1 MPQLTAEQLDRMAR
15 QLLSAAGTP
24 EDIADVVA
32 GSLVAASLKG
42 VDSHGV
48 MQLPWYLE
56 EVAKGNVDPAARPAV
71 DTKAPGLA
79 LVRGNKGFGI
89 YALSQAT
96 ETAIEIAGR
105 QGSACVGLAD
115 CSHTGRIG
123 HFAEAAARRGLF
135 ALVFGGGAHEIW
147 RNVVPFGG
155 SRPIVST
162 NPYVFA
168 MPGGRFGPI
177 VADFATSTVADGKVA
192 VYRAEGKTLP
202 EGWILDKQGRP
213 STDPEDFFDGGMHL
227 PAAGHKGY
235 GLGLIAELVGD
246 AVLDA
251 PPEFNW
257 FVITVDLGFFRPAAA
272 YEGSAER
279 FLQFVKDVPP
289 AEGFQEVLLPGE
301 PERRA
306 AERRGR
312 EGVAVPEEVW
322 QRLNEAG
329 RSVGLDLPA
338 VLDIDGHERA

>member
-1 MPQLTAEQLDRMAR
+1 M
-15 QLLSAAGTP
+15 LSAAGTP
-24 EDIADVVA
+24 EDIAEVVA
-32 GSLVAASLKG
+32 GSLVEASLKG

-48 MQLPWYLE
+48 MQLPYYLE
-56 EVAKGNVDPAARPAV
+56 EIAKGHIDPAARPTV
-71 DTKAPGLA
+71 ETKAPGLA
-79 LVRGNKGFGI
+79 LVRGNKGFGM
-89 YALSQAT
+89 YALGQAT
-96 ETAIEIAGR
+96 ETAIDIAGR

-115 CSHTGRIG
+115 CGHTGRVG
-123 HFAEAAARRGLF
+123 HFAEIAARRGLF
-135 ALVFGGGAHEIW
+135 ALVFGGGGHETW

-162 NPYVFA
+162 NPYAFA

-177 VADFATSTVADGKVA
+177 VVDFATSTVADGKVA

-202 EGWILDKQGRP
+202 EGWILDKHARP
-213 STDPEDFFDGGMHL
+213 SRNPADLFDGGMHL

-246 AVLDA
+246 AVLNA

-272 YEGSAER
+272 YSESAER

-289 AEGFQEVLLPGE
+289 AEGVEEVLLPGE

-306 AERRGR
+306 EVRRR
-312 EGVAVPEEVW
+312 TEGVPLPESVW
-322 QRLNEAG
+322 QRLSEAAQT
-329 RSVGLDLPA
+329 VGLNLAA
-338 VLDIDGHERA
+338 VVNPDTS

>member
-1 MPQLTAEQLDRMAR
+1 MPQLTLDQLDRLAR
-15 QLLSAAGTP
+15 QMLLAAGTP

-32 GSLVAASLKG
+32 GSLVGASLKG

-48 MQLPWYLE
+48 MQLPYYLE
-56 EVAKGNVDPAARPAV
+56 EIAKGHIDPAARPTVEA
-71 DTKAPGLA
+71 KAPGLA
-79 LVRGNKGFGI
+79 LVRGNKGFGM
-89 YALSQAT
+89 YALGQAT

-115 CSHTGRIG
+115 CGHTGRLG
-123 HFAEAAARRGLF
+123 HFAETAARRGLF
-135 ALVFGGGAHEIW
+135 ALVFGGGAHETW

-155 SRPIVST
+155 SRPVVST
-162 NPYVFA
+162 NPYAFA

-177 VADFATSTVADGKVA
+177 VVDFATSTVADGKVA

-202 EGWILDKQGRP
+202 EGWILDKHGRP
-213 STDPEDFFDGGMHL
+213 SRDPADLFDGGMHL

-246 AVLDA
+246 AVLNA

-257 FVITVDLGFFRPAAA
+257 FVITVDLGFFRPAEA
-272 YEGSAER
+272 YSQSAER

-289 AEGFQEVLLPGE
+289 AEGVQEVLLPGE

-306 AERRGR
+306 EECRRKD
-312 EGVAVPEEVW
+312 GVPMPESVW
-322 QRLNEAG
+322 QRLSEAAQT
-329 RSVGLDLPA
+329 VGLDLAA
-338 VLDIDGHERA
+338 VVKLDAR

>member
-1 MPQLTAEQLDRMAR
+1 MPQLTADQLDRLAR

-24 EDIADVVA
+24 EDIAEVVA
-32 GSLVAASLKG
+32 GSLVGASLKG

-56 EVAKGNVDPAARPAV
+56 EIAKGNVEPAARPAIE
-71 DTKAPGLA
+71 TKAPGLA

-89 YALSQAT
+89 YALNQAT
-96 ETAIEIAGR
+96 ETAVEVAGR

-155 SRPIVST
+155 SQPIVST
-162 NPYVFA
+162 NPYAFA

-177 VADFATSTVADGKVA
+177 VVDFATSTVADGKVA
-192 VYRAEGKTLP
+192 VYRAEGKALP
-202 EGWILDKQGRP
+202 EGWILDKEGRP
-213 STDPEDFFDGGMHL
+213 STDPKAFFDGGMHL

-246 AVLDA
+246 AVLNA

-257 FVITVDLGFFRPAAA
+257 FVITVDLGFFRPAGA
-272 YEGSAER
+272 YEESAER
-279 FLQFVKDVPP
+279 FLQFVKEVPP
-289 AEGFQEVLLPGE
+289 AAGFDEVLLPGE

-312 EGVAVPEEVW
+312 EGVALPEAVW
-322 QRLNEAG
+322 QGLDEAG
-329 RSVGLDLPA
+329 RSVGLDLA
-338 VLDIDGHERA
+338 AEIGLDGD

>member
-1 MPQLTAEQLDRMAR
+1 MPQLTLDQLDRLAR
-15 QLLSAAGTP
+15 QLLLAAGTP
-24 EDIADVVA
+24 EDIAEVVA
-32 GSLVAASLKG
+32 GSLVGASLKG

-56 EVAKGNVDPAARPAV
+56 EIAKGSVDPAARPV
-71 DTKAPGLA
+71 IETKAPGLA

-89 YALSQAT
+89 YALNQAT

-123 HFAEAAARRGLF
+123 HFAEAAARRGHF
-135 ALVFGGGAHEIW
+135 ALVFGGGAHENW

-155 SRPIVST
+155 SQPIFST
-162 NPYVFA
+162 NPYAFA
-168 MPGGRFGPI
+168 LPGGRFGPI

-192 VYRAEGKTLP
+192 VYRAEGKALP
-202 EGWILDKQGRP
+202 EGWILDKHGQP

-246 AVLDA
+246 AVLNA

-257 FVITVDLGFFRPAAA
+257 FVITVDLGFFRPAEA
-272 YEGSAER
+272 YDESAEK

-306 AERRGR
+306 AERRSR
-312 EGVAVPEEVW
+312 EGVPMPETVW
-322 QRLNEAG
+322 QQLSEAG
-329 RSVGLDLPA
+329 RSVGLDLA
-338 VLDIDGHERA
+338 TEISLDAD